1 MSGSESVAHAGM
13 APAGAAQGCRQWRV
27 KRSTHARTLLESPP
41 EGVDLAALAPGVGH
55 LATPE
60 ECEQLYADAVEA
72 AGGQP
77 ALEKAAALAT
87 SLNEQVVAPDLA
99 RSHAGADV
107 QAHQFRAWQAYD
119 LPFMM
124 ERLGEGTAVRRHG
137 ELRLEAMADELR
149 SDVDPAISLNVAS
162 VKKWGRASVKS
173 RIRYGSD
180 CSRLTDLNRA
190 ELVCPDVEIMYSA
203 AEHLFNRWGGPRCRS
218 DVRVVEWT
226 DCYQEPMPGGYRHLQ
241 ALVFIGGSMWE
252 IQINTAAMLEAKK
265 AAGHRLYKTTRFVKE
280 LLLFAS
286 MEGDLEVLEDLL
298 AQPGV
303 RAVADPNA
311 TRDKNGLA
319 ALHHAA
325 FRGDAAIVRLLLD
338 SNRFCEPADAWAS
351 DTTAFGALPLNYA
364 MLLRSY
370 DVALLLAQHMACT
383 AVPRGAKECL
393 AQALAA
399 AVDAYEDLLQDERHE
414 KEREKEEEET
424 MPTLNRRSL
433 RADSVTVRQ
442 ILGVLVGMW
451 TPNNSPTSA
460 GGGFVGEDPLAYAFR
475 IGAASS
481 AQVLLDSADPW
492 TTDHEG
498 WLPLERAVN
507 SGLPGSAE
515 AAAARMLREPQ
526 PMPLAAEAA
535 WSLARCRTP
544 DLPNSLLSQVEAND
558 RRLRRRIYAC
568 GALTDAEVTG
578 GRSEGSAGSQLR
590 QFGALDLE
598 ALKVGTSEV
607 QCMCVALESEE
618 VLYIGDVH
626 GNVQKWD
633 ARSLAHTA
641 TWKGHLQRVVCVL
654 LGSKRQAVDG
664 KTRSRKLFSGSFDN
678 TVRVWDLWGRPESSA
693 NCLGVLKHTE
703 DVKALAKQGSTLF
716 VAIGTRIA
724 LWDIEKVSSM
734 RRCGELRGHSGVIDA
749 LEVFG
754 SRVYSAGQGGEVRV
768 WARTTTASGDSMQW
782 NEVECWKGHSE
793 SFWIHHLLAGPD
805 NSLFSAAQSDRVAP
819 PVRVGSSS
827 PYVAPEAQAELCFWT
842 AGGKVRNMKRVP
854 QAISGLQYA
863 EGILFAADLGG
874 NIRLWNAT
882 TAKLVSVVSACPGR
896 ISAFI
901 VGDGSGGN
909 DELATV
915 VRSSGRRISE
925 LSAPGDEE
933 RSEAWKSFV
942 QTDGEAPTEKGSFG
956 RGNVTSSDGRFLD
969 MLTKLSARG
978 EKPAGTARHKSALRR
993 PPVADL
999 TDSLPR
1005 LRSSSRPP
1013 SWMKGMPLG
1022 MDTMV
1027 REDTVKETSSWPVA
1041 QSPDILMAGMNSAPP
1056 FPPFR
1061 RGTAVESRRQQRPP
1075 RAPVRGGPLMPV

>member
-1 MSGSESVAHAGM
+1 MSASEPLAALAAPCATKAAG
-13 APAGAAQGCRQWRV
+13 RQRRA
-27 KRSTHARTLLESPP
+27 KRSTHARTLLEAPP

-72 AGGQP
+72 SGGQP
-77 ALEKAAALAT
+77 ALERAAPLAT
-87 SLNEQVVAPDLA
+87 SIKEQVALPDLA
-99 RSHAGADV
+99 RSLAGADV
-107 QAHQFRAWQAYD
+107 QAHQLRAWQAYD

-137 ELRLEAMADELR
+137 ELRLEAMANELR

-173 RIRYGSD
+173 RIRYGAD

-190 ELVCPDVEIMYSA
+190 ELVCPDISIMYAA
-203 AEHLFNRWGGPRCRS
+203 AEHLFNRWVGPRCRS

-226 DCYQEPMPGGYRHLQ
+226 DCYQDPMPGGYRHLQ

-252 IQINTAAMLEAKK
+252 IQINTQAMLEAKK

-280 LLLFAS
+280 LLLYAS

-298 AQPGV
+298 SQPGV
-303 RAVADPNA
+303 KAVADPNA
-311 TRDKNGLA
+311 TRDKNGLT

-325 FRGDAAIVRLLLD
+325 FRGDAAIVRLLLESD
-338 SNRFCEPADAWAS
+338 RFCDPADAWAS
-351 DTTAFGALPLNYA
+351 DMTALGALPLNYA

-370 DVALLLAQHMACT
+370 DVALLLAQHMSST

-414 KEREKEEEET
+414 KEREKEELEE
-424 MPTLNRRSL
+424 PIAALNRRCL
-433 RADSVTVRQ
+433 HADSVTVRQ

-451 TPNNSPTSA
+451 TPGSPTAA
-460 GGGFVGEDPLAYAFR
+460 GGGFAGEDPLAYAFR

-498 WLPLERAVN
+498 RLPLERAVN
-507 SGLPGSAE
+507 SGLPGAAE

-544 DLPNSLLSQVEAND
+544 GLPNSLLSQVEAND

-578 GRSEGSAGSQLR
+578 ARGEGNAGSLLR
-590 QFGALDLE
+590 QFGALDLQPF
-598 ALKVGTSEV
+598 KVGASEV
-607 QCMCVALESEE
+607 QCMCIALESEE
-618 VLYIGDVH
+618 VLYIGDAH

-633 ARSLAHTA
+633 ARSLMHLA

-654 LGSKRQAVDG
+654 LGSKRQAADG

-734 RRCGELRGHSGVIDA
+734 RRCGELRGHNGVIDT
-749 LEVFG
+749 LEVSG
-754 SRVYSAGQGGEVRV
+754 SRIYSAGQGGEVRV
-768 WARTTTASGDSMQW
+768 WARTTTPAGDALHW

-793 SFWIHHLLAGPD
+793 GFSIHHLLAGSE
-805 NSLFSAAQSDRVAP
+805 NAFFSAAHNSRTVPSTRA
-819 PVRVGSSS
+819 GSSS
-827 PYVAPEAQAELCFWT
+827 PYVVPEAQAELCFWT
-842 AGGKVRNMKRVP
+842 SGGKVKNMKMVP

-863 EGILFAADLGG
+863 EGILFAADIGG

-882 TAKLVSVVSACPGR
+882 TAKLVSVVSASPGR

-909 DELATV
+909 DELAAA
-915 VRSSGRRISE
+915 RNCGRRGSE
-925 LSAPGDEE
+925 LSVPGEEE
-933 RSEAWKSFV
+933 RNEDWTSFDQTDSEAH
-942 QTDGEAPTEKGSFG
+942 TDKGSFG
-956 RGNVTSSDGRFLD
+956 HGSVVPPDGRIME
-969 MLTKLSARG
+969 MLTKMSARG
-978 EKPAGTARHKSALRR
+978 EKAAGTARRTSSLRR

-1005 LRSSSRPP
+1005 LKSASRPP

-1022 MDTMV
+1022 MEAMV
-1027 REDTVKETSSWPVA
+1027 KEEVAKETSSWPLTA
-1041 QSPDILMAGMNSAPP
+1041 SSDIVIGMNSAAP

-1061 RGTAVESRRQQRPP
+1061 RGSPIESKRQHRPP
-1075 RAPVRGGPLMPV
+1075 RAPARGAPFMPC